1 MAQTSE
7 DLLAVIAER
16 FLGNRGRSA
25 KQALHHVADAFG
37 PTDWV
42 TGPGD
47 DTALIHSAAGDLLAA
62 GEAIFPAF
70 VASDPFGAGVGAVV
84 ANVNDVAAMGGRP
97 LAIIDTVVAS
107 APAARAIL
115 AGLRHA
121 ADLYGLPVVGGH
133 LTITSDA
140 PSLSAFVLG
149 EVEVPLLARNA
160 RAGQALL
167 MATCLDGRLRSDFG
181 FYPSFEQRGR
191 RVRGDLDLLRHI
203 ADTRAVVAAKD
214 ISMAGVLGTLAM
226 LLQPTGTG
234 AVVDL
239 DAVPRPADVPLPVWL
254 DVFPSY
260 GFLLCAST
268 DRVNEVVT
276 TFTERDLACARIGT
290 IDDTGALV
298 VRMDGAQ
305 ATLLEDVGVDGTG
318 LAGIDGTAPGQRH
331 R

>member
-1 MAQTSE
+1 MTQTSE
-7 DLLAVIAER
+7 DLLATVAER
-16 FLGNRGRSA
+16 FLGNRGRRA
-25 KQALHHVADAFG
+25 KQALHHVVDALG

-47 DTALIHSAAGDLLAA
+47 DTALIHRAAGDLLAA

-97 LAIIDTVVAS
+97 LAIVDTVVAS
-107 APAARAIL
+107 EPVARAIL
-115 AGLRHA
+115 DGLRHA
-121 ADLYGLPVVGGH
+121 ADLYGLPIVGGH
-133 LTITSDA
+133 LTITTGA
-140 PSLSAFVLG
+140 PSLSAFVVG
-149 EVEVPLLARNA
+149 EVDVPLLARNA

-167 MATCLDGRLRSDFG
+167 MATCLDGQLRSDFG
-181 FYPSFEQRGR
+181 FYPSFEQRGH
-191 RVRGDLDLLRHI
+191 RVRGDLDLLRRS
-203 ADTRAVVAAKD
+203 ADTGAVRAAKD
-214 ISMAGVLGTLAM
+214 ISMAGALGTLAM

-234 AVVDL
+234 ALVDL
-239 DAVPRPADVPLPVWL
+239 EAVPRPADVPLPVWL

-268 DRVNEVVT
+268 DRVDEVVA
-276 TFTERDLACARIGT
+276 TFAGRDLACARIGM

-298 VRMDGAQ
+298 IRMDGTQ

-318 LAGIDGTAPGQRH
+318 LAGIDGSESEKR
-331 R
+331 RR